1 MTPNQV
7 TAIRVAMAFAAVA
20 VFWGSDASGT
30 LADWAGA
37 AGLALIVA
45 AIALDGVDGWLAR
58 RRNLATPLGGQID
71 ILGDR
76 IVENLFFTFFAVT
89 GLVSLWVPVVFFARG
104 MLTDFLRGMA
114 ERAQRSDRDPAA
126 FRHNWMLE
134 SAWGRALVASRASRA
149 AYGALKCICFCA
161 LAVELTLV
169 RGSMESLVALPW
181 RFAAAVC
188 TQALVGLTMGFCLLR
203 ALPVVWEARA
213 TLASLAASS
222 PSRPRTESA
231 TVSGAR
237 Q

>member
-30 LADWAGA
+30 LTYWAGA

-104 MLTDFLRGMA
+104 MLTDFLRSVA
-114 ERAQRSDRDPAA
+114 ERAQRSTRDPAA
-126 FRHNWMLE
+126 FRRNWMLE

-161 LAVELTLV
+161 LAAELTLA
-169 RGSMESLVALPW
+169 RGSIERLVDLPW

-188 TQALVGLTMGFCLLR
+188 TQALVALTVGFCLLR
-203 ALPVVWEARA
+203 ALPVAWEARA

-222 PSRPRTESA
+222 PSRPRTERA

-237 Q
+237 P